1 MKKNNVKIDLSDD
14 SNKTKKEPETKKDD
28 EACLYQET
36 EEMKKERE
44 EAQKKIDE
52 IMKELE
58 TIKRDQYDMDKII
71 PEELEKDHDE
81 NGHIDFIHAGANLR
95 ARNYSIDECDRN
107 KTKKIAGKII
117 PTVLTTTASIA
128 AIVSLQLYTTFQTN
142 DINYFRESIFNLNWN
157 NFYFAPPHE
166 AMKTLDKSPDAL
178 NSAFKAVPEGWTSWD
193 KIEVKGS
200 KTCGELCEYLKEKYQ
215 IVVDTI
221 LIDKMMVYDTFLES
235 KKNKDMKIEDVY
247 VKYSEKP
254 IPDKKNYFSLSIVAI
269 MPEAKI
275 NGKDYKNV
283 NVLSPLI
290 KYMFRDN

>member
-1 MKKNNVKIDLSDD
+1 M
-14 SNKTKKEPETKKDD
+14 
-28 EACLYQET
+28 
-36 EEMKKERE
+36 
-44 EAQKKIDE
+44 
-52 IMKELE
+52 
-58 TIKRDQYDMDKII
+58 
-71 PEELEKDHDE
+71 
-81 NGHIDFIHAGANLR
+81 
-95 ARNYSIDECDRN
+95 
-107 KTKKIAGKII
+107 I

-142 DINYFRESIFNLNWN
+142 DINYFRECFFNLNSN
-157 NFYFAPPHE
+157 YFYFAPPHE

-178 NSAFKAVPEGWTSWD
+178 NSPFKAVPEGWTSWD

-200 KTCGELCEYLKEKYQ
+200 KTCGELCDYLKEKYQ

-221 LIDKMMVYDTFLES
+221 LIDKMIVYDTFLEA

-247 VKYSEKP
+247 AKYSEKP
-254 IPDKKNYFSLSIVAI
+254 IPDKKKYFSLSIVAI
-269 MPEAKI
+269 VPETKI